1 MYGYAYDHRPRVLP
15 TRCLHNILLFSI
27 LTTVIRI
34 ILRFNTEAIVIGN
47 RNYTTRTFRLQMIFC
62 NLN

>member
-1 MYGYAYDHRPRVLP
+1 MHTIIDREYYLLDR
-15 TRCLHNILLFSI
+15 LHNILLFSI
-27 LTTVIRI
+27 LTTVISI
-34 ILRFNTEAIVIGN
+34 ILRFNAEAIVIGN